1 MPPLIVPLTPSAVP
15 ATPSDPAPA
24 AASAAGQSTF
34 ADALSR
40 AGAPTQSATDNVAA
54 ASDSSTARA
63 ADASGTAGAAQ
74 QASPVAQPAPGA
86 QGNHATQASG
96 RSTGGAGGQAA
107 AANRQASGRAG
118 GAGSI
123 SAPGDPSQAATDAA
137 LQLVAGEVPAA
148 AATASGKVLPPGT
161 DKPQPE
167 RGNPKRE
174 ADGAAQPAGALQVL
188 AMLTAVPA
196 AGAAT
201 PGAGSAPAAA
211 SDASPRVGMNPAPG
225 TAARAALPRALESAA
240 TSASGAIG
248 SGQFTA
254 RASGQTA
261 PVQTVTDA
269 ASGPTSASRLA
280 RLHDT
285 AAPAL
290 ESPSATK
297 PAGASDMAAQAPS
310 PLTPVVAQPTLQ
322 VPATAAAAAGST
334 TAATVHPPVGSPAWG
349 QAMSQQVLI
358 AVQGQQQIATLHL
371 NPPQLGPLAVHLQVQ
386 DGQVQAQFISPH
398 AAVRQAVEAALP
410 QLHDMFGNAGLTLLQ
425 TSVGTQGG
433 QPGRQGWS
441 QRRGSGSAA
450 GAAVS
455 AVAAGEAQPATVLHW
470 RQGLVN
476 TYV

>member
-40 AGAPTQSATDNVAA
+40 AGAPAQSATDNVAA
-54 ASDSSTARA
+54 TSDSPTGHA

-74 QASPVAQPAPGA
+74 QASPVAQPAMGA
-86 QGNHATQASG
+86 QGNHATQASS
-96 RSTGGAGGQAA
+96 RTTGGAVAQSAV
-107 AANRQASGRAG
+107 ANRPASGRAV
-118 GAGSI
+118 GAGST
-123 SAPGDPSQAATDAA
+123 SAAGDPSQPATDVA
-137 LQLVAGEVPAA
+137 LQLVAVEVPAA
-148 AATASGKVLPPGT
+148 AATGSGKILPQGT

-167 RGNPKRE
+167 HGTPKRE
-174 ADGAAQPAGALQVL
+174 TDGTAQPAGPLQAL
-188 AMLTAVPA
+188 AMLVAAPAGSA
-196 AGAAT
+196 AGAVRHA
-201 PGAGSAPAAA
+201 
-211 SDASPRVGMNPAPG
+211 V
-225 TAARAALPRALESAA
+225 E
-240 TSASGAIG
+240 SGA
-248 SGQFTA
+248 T
-254 RASGQTA
+254 T
-261 PVQTVTDA
+261 
-269 ASGPTSASRLA
+269 LA
-280 RLHDT
+280 RLSLRDGASPGNSQVTGDVRAGSTPINLLVHLHD
-285 AAPAL
+285 AGVPAL
-290 ESPSATK
+290 ESMPGAKSVSARD
-297 PAGASDMAAQAPS
+297 ALAQAQAPS
-310 PLTPVVAQPTLQ
+310 PLTPVVAQPPLQ
-322 VPATAAAAAGST
+322 VPATAAVAAGST
-334 TAATVHPPVGSPAWG
+334 AAAAVQPPVGSPAWG

-425 TSVGTQGG
+425 TSVGAQGG

-441 QRRGSGSAA
+441 QRRGSGSAV

-455 AVAAGEAQPATVLHW
+455 AVAAGEVQPATVLHW
-470 RQGLVN
+470 RHGLVN